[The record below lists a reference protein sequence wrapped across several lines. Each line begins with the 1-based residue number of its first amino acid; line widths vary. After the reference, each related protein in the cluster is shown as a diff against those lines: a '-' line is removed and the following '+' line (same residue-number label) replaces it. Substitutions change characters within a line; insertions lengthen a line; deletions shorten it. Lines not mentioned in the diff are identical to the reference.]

1 MKVVEAVLWAPR
13 PKQSLAWSQRTQY
26 SNNELELEIRQY
38 CFTSTG
44 AIGTITVTSPFTQL
58 DRDPSV
64 KVAVG
69 WFVLCCLK
77 RGTGQEK
84 SARLRSSDLTLGG

>member
-38 CFTSTG
+38 CFKSTG
-44 AIGTITVTSPFTQL
+44 AVGTIRDGSPESPPLSHSSIVTPL
-58 DRDPSV
+58 
-64 KVAVG
+64 
-69 WFVLCCLK
+69 
-77 RGTGQEK
+77 
-84 SARLRSSDLTLGG
+84 